1 MISITKL
8 LMDTP
13 NFGDSLR
20 YQPHAHKATN
30 GVGAGRGPVVVW
42 NCTKTCN
49 LKCVHCYA
57 RSEAIKYQN
66 ELTHEEGIKLIDQ
79 LADFHV
85 PVILFSGGEPAQ
97 GDGRWLC
104 GHQFGWL
111 RRDSRQVP
119 RQAGRVP
126 DGFARD
132 PQLCGDGP
140 EGRSPLHDYEVQLS
154 RPERYFRFTRSGK
167 H

>member
-66 ELTHEEGIKLIDQ
+66 ELSHEEGIKLIEQ
-79 LADFHV
+79 
-85 PVILFSGGEPAQ
+85 
-97 GDGRWLC
+97 
-104 GHQFGWL
+104 
-111 RRDSRQVP
+111 
-119 RQAGRVP
+119 
-126 DGFARD
+126 
-132 PQLCGDGP
+132 
-140 EGRSPLHDYEVQLS
+140 
-154 RPERYFRFTRSGK
+154 
-167 H
+167 

>member
-8 LMDTP
+8 LMDAP

-20 YQPHAHKATN
+20 YEPHAHAAKN

-66 ELTHEEGIKLIDQ
+66 ELSHEEGIKLIDQ
-79 LADFHV
+79 LAEFNV
-85 PVILFSGGEPAQ
+85 PVLLFSGGEP
-97 GDGRWLC
+97 L
-104 GHQFGWL
+104 L
-111 RRDSRQVP
+111 R
-119 RQAGRVP
+119 P
-126 DGFARD
+126 DF
-132 PQLCGDGP
+132 
-140 EGRSPLHDYEVQLS
+140 
-154 RPERYFRFTRSGK
+154 F
-167 H
+167 